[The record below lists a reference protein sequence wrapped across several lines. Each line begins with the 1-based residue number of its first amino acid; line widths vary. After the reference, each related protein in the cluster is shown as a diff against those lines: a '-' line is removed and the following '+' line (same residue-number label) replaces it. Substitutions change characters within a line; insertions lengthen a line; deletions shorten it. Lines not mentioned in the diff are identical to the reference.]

1 VIGTSASVTAAW
13 ERDTLVLEIKRMA
26 RPGVL
31 LHNKRRVRLA
41 GGGQRLQSHTTQY
54 SPPPV
59 AEREEV
65 FDRQ

>member
-1 VIGTSASVTAAW
+1 LEGN
-13 ERDTLVLEIKRMA
+13 TLVLEIKRQA
-26 RPGVL
+26 RPDL
-31 LHNKRRVRLA
+31 LLYTRRRLHLA
-41 GGGQRLQSHTTQY
+41 GEGKRLESRTTQY